1 LSRIPEADGAFADPK
16 LAVKWDR
23 VFAERGEVLK
33 ALEQA
38 RVAGLIGHSL
48 DARVTLH
55 SQNGNQDSPLRG
67 MVDAGRK
74 KLEDVLIVSQA
85 ELSSE
90 LIPRTN
96 EPVSSHR
103 GELLDAVIVVAKAE
117 GNKCERCWKYDVDV
131 GKDADHPTVCPRC
144 VEVLRSGA
152 SA

>member
-1 LSRIPEADGAFADPK
+1 
-16 LAVKWDR
+16 
-23 VFAERGEVLK
+23 
-33 ALEQA
+33 
-38 RVAGLIGHSL
+38 
-48 DARVTLH
+48 
-55 SQNGNQDSPLRG
+55 